1 MRSVKFMRLLII
13 IMSRTSDMKL
23 YQVGEL
29 CKNERLTVNGIMLHR
44 DCRWFKLLEGEKKG
58 LEFLFPLNYPDYDEE
73 IKNAMN
79 GLSEDEYVRLSLKS
93 VNEKD
98 TVWICTGIETDISPK
113 DYIWGPLKLQLIFL
127 TCFPLM
133 ASFYY
138 TSDIKADK
146 ELSTDF

>member
-1 MRSVKFMRLLII
+1 
-13 IMSRTSDMKL
+13 MKL

-98 TVWICTGIETDISPK
+98 TVWICTSIETDISPK
-113 DYIWGPLKLQLIFL
+113 DYI
-127 TCFPLM
+127 
-133 ASFYY
+133 
-138 TSDIKADK
+138 
-146 ELSTDF
+146 